1 MLECLCSK
9 CLCQLVSSTWT
20 LFPTVAKA
28 AAYMQGSMHSLAE
41 IPPVKLGAI
50 FNVNVSH
57 ESLADL
63 EDTVNLL
70 PFTKRFLVHT
80 YVRYEAI

>member
-1 MLECLCSK
+1 
-9 CLCQLVSSTWT
+9 
-20 LFPTVAKA
+20 
-28 AAYMQGSMHSLAE
+28 MQGSMHSLAE